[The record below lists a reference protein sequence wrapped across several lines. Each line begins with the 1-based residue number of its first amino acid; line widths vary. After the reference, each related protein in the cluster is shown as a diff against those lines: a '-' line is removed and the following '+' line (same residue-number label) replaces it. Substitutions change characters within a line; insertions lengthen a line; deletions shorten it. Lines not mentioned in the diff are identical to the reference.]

1 MRPLMIDRYKTTRA
15 IKDWEI
21 PKGDLAQLADV
32 LPCRVSDYIS
42 GKRVPS
48 AIATRIEEATANV
61 VKVWGTLP
69 VRVDISDEQSFIK
82 ALEIA
87 NAAIAKVEAEDA
99 AQAPRPDIESLR
111 VRPA

>member
-1 MRPLMIDRYKTTRA
+1 MIDRYKTTKS

-32 LPCRVSDYIS
+32 LPRRVSDYIS

-61 VKVWGTLP
+61 VKVWSGLQ
-69 VRVDISDEQSFIK
+69 VRIDISDQPGFQR
-82 ALEIA
+82 ALDTVE
-87 NAAIAKVEAEDA
+87 AAITKVDAEDA
-99 AQAPRPDIESLR
+99 AHAPRPELESLR